1 MRFVRDDEV
10 ASAIPMREV
19 IDAVERG
26 FALYSLRRVR
36 MPQRVRTDVPE
47 HNGAILL
54 MPCLVPELEVYS
66 VKYVTVYPDNPSR
79 GLPTIFAALLISDP
93 RTGEPKVLAEARAAT
108 GLRTGA
114 ATAVSIKHLARRDA
128 ENLGII
134 GCGYQARWQL
144 RAAAEVMRCSAVRA
158 YDVVRQ
164 RAEELAS
171 EASRELGLEVRVSDT
186 AEEVVRRS
194 DVVITATTSRTP
206 FVKKQWVRPGTHF
219 SAIGAFT
226 PEMAEL
232 EAELVASSK
241 VYVDSLEAAKEEAG
255 DIIQAVAK
263 GLMRWEDVRAEIGE
277 VVAGLK
283 KGRENDEEVTVFKS
297 VGIAVQDAA
306 VAALILRRLGE

>member
-1 MRFVRDDEV
+1 M
-10 ASAIPMREV
+10 
-19 IDAVERG
+19 
-26 FALYSLRRVR
+26 
-36 MPQRVRTDVPE
+36 
-47 HNGAILL
+47 
-54 MPCLVPELEVYS
+54 
-66 VKYVTVYPDNPSR
+66 
-79 GLPTIFAALLISDP
+79 
-93 RTGEPKVLAEARAAT
+93 
-108 GLRTGA
+108 
-114 ATAVSIKHLARRDA
+114 
-128 ENLGII
+128 
-134 GCGYQARWQL
+134 
-144 RAAAEVMRCSAVRA
+144 RA